1 MNRKIDAL
9 NRITIPKE
17 ILQKLNISSGDEL
30 EIIVNDNDE
39 IVLAQASR
47 NKSTTEI
54 YEMVK
59 KIEDQA
65 RTQYNVGVLDAL
77 NWVLNIKEGLE

>member
-1 MNRKIDAL
+1 MNRKIDTL
-9 NRITIPKE
+9 NRISIPKE
-17 ILQKLNISSGDEL
+17 ILRKLNISSGDEL
-30 EIIVNDNDE
+30 EIIVNENDE
-39 IVLAQASR
+39 IVLSQASR

-59 KIEDQA
+59 KIEDQT

-77 NWVLNIKEGLE
+77 NWVLNIKGELE

>member
-1 MNRKIDAL
+1 MNRKIDTL
-9 NRITIPKE
+9 NRISIPKE
-17 ILQKLNISSGDEL
+17 ILRKLNISSGDEL
-30 EIIVNDNDE
+30 EIIVNENDE
-39 IVLAQASR
+39 IVLSQASR

-59 KIEDQA
+59 KIEDQT